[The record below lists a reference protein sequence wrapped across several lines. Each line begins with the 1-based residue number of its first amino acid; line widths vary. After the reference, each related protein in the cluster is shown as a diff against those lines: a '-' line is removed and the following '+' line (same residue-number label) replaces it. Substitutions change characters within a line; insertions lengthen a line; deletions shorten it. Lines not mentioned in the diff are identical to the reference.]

1 MTWGQ
6 CCLLTL
12 AILASGAFIGIC
24 VLEGA
29 ETVVRAI
36 KGEKE

>member
-6 CCLLTL
+6 CCLL
-12 AILASGAFIGIC
+12 AIAIASSGVFIGIC